1 MARSGFLC
9 EILCLKRKASV
20 LFAEGLLPDV
30 FCSPLFPSGRIRMSS
45 NFSILEMVA
54 AVLCSRFAKP
64 ESRFRNGDIKN
75 QPRFAARLMNLFSII
90 EREGVGEVK
99 AVA

>member
-1 MARSGFLC
+1 MELQFQ
-9 EILCLKRKASV
+9 IT
-20 LFAEGLLPDV
+20 
-30 FCSPLFPSGRIRMSS
+30 
-45 NFSILEMVA
+45 EMVA